1 MKIEIYPL
9 DKIVIDGTSIEIG
22 MNKKNVERL
31 IGVSYEEDNKCYYY
45 DNDMVIHYNANKEVE
60 FIEFL
65 GGIDGKLH
73 PTIYGVSAFGIL
85 ADKLVEILKQNNNG
99 EIDDSENGHS
109 LFFLNISIGV
119 YREITPLDVME
130 LLQEF
135 EEKDINNIKYMKDI
149 ANHWQVI
156 GVGRKGYYL
165 NWIWISN
172 MYTVYVSYSLISS

>member
-9 DKIVIDGTSIEIG
+9 DKIVIDGMPIEFG
-22 MNKKNVERL
+22 MKKKDVERL

-45 DNDMVIHYNANKEVE
+45 DNDMSIHYNANKEVE

-73 PTIYGVSAFGIL
+73 PTIYGVSAFEIL
-85 ADKLVEILKQNNNG
+85 ADKLVEILKKNNNG

-109 LFFLNISIGV
+109 LFFFNISIGI

-135 EEKDINNIKYMKDI
+135 EEKNINNISYMKDI

-156 GVGRKGYYL
+156 GVGRKGYYS
-165 NWIWISN
+165 NGVWIFN
-172 MYTVYVSYSLISS
+172 MYTFYF